1 MDVLISRLLGRN
13 HTIQFCILAAI
24 VVAIFAFGCWDGAW
38 QEPVDFRYHGGIRAT
53 SAAVLFCTVV
63 GSSLLLG
70 DMYSRSIHKSWWDP
84 AERPDGD
91 LDWEQLHQ
99 LVHRRHDP
107 LAVTAGVRTT
117 ASLVGILLLVPL
129 IAAIAGIAETAAS
142 FIVRPR
148 MPGFLLV
155 DSTSR
160 NQVEA
165 LINLSGN
172 LTAFLALIAAS
183 VSIWFAYSQLRAKVR
198 ADNRQAWLGKT
209 RKLLARVIALG
220 AAHAE
225 AEGRARAR
233 LWAKLDA
240 PRLELE
246 LMLNPSEKDHRL
258 LMYLLRRLA
267 FVHDLQRAE
276 QADEGVLR
284 NLIER
289 ACVEIGDSRPAFK
302 DVDLY
307 VVDWAP
313 VLETTDPAK
322 LVTYATRLGHV
333 VLKRE
338 WQRVKNTQ

>member
-13 HTIQFCILAAI
+13 HAIQSCILAAI
-24 VVAIFAFGCWDGAW
+24 VAAIFTLGYWDGAW

-53 SAAVLFCTVV
+53 SAAVLLCAVV
-63 GSSLLLG
+63 GSSLVLG

-84 AERPDGD
+84 AERADGD
-91 LDWEQLHQ
+91 LDWEQLYQ
-99 LVHRRHDP
+99 LVHRHHDP
-107 LAVTAGVRTT
+107 LHGAAGLRTT
-117 ASLVGILLLVPL
+117 ASLVGVLLLVPL
-129 IAAIAGIAETAAS
+129 IAGIAGIAETAAGV
-142 FIVRPR
+142 IVRPQ
-148 MPGFLLV
+148 MPAFLLAGG
-155 DSTSR
+155 DSR
-160 NQVEA
+160 NLVEA
-165 LINLSGN
+165 MINLSGN
-172 LTAFLALIAAS
+172 LTAFLALIGAS

-209 RKLLARVIALG
+209 RELLARVIALG
-220 AAHAE
+220 AAHAK
-225 AEGRARAR
+225 AEGRDRAR

-267 FVHDLQRAE
+267 FVHDLHRAE
-276 QADEGVLR
+276 RADEGVLR
-284 NLIER
+284 DLIKK
-289 ACVEIGDSRPAFK
+289 ACAKIVDDRPAFK
-302 DVDLY
+302 GVDLY
-307 VVDWAP
+307 DADWAP

-333 VLKRE
+333 LLKRE